1 MTNQPVPVPE
11 SYWVIPGLFLAGE
24 YPIREDIEESIQRI
38 NAYLDSGIDTFI
50 NLTEMGE
57 LVPYESFLQEN
68 ARNKGITITC
78 HRFPIVDYGLPSTE
92 TMKTILD
99 TIDNTLAGNH
109 KIYLHCWGGV
119 GRTGT
124 TVGCYLVRH
133 GKTGEE
139 ALSQIAEWWK
149 TVPKSSIFPQSPETK
164 AQQRFILN
172 WKE

>member
-1 MTNQPVPVPE
+1 MTSLLVPVPE
-11 SYWVIPGLFLAGE
+11 SYWVIPGQFLAGE
-24 YPIREDIEESIQRI
+24 YPLREDIEESAQRI
-38 NAYLDSGIDTFI
+38 NAYLDFGIDTFI
-50 NLTEMGE
+50 NLTEVGE
-57 LVPYESFLQEN
+57 LIPYESFLQN
-68 ARNKGITITC
+68 AARDKGLTITC

-92 TMKTILD
+92 TMKSILD
-99 TIDNTLAGNH
+99 YIDDALGRDH

-139 ALSQIAEWWK
+139 ALGQIAEWWCK
-149 TVPKSSIFPQSPETK
+149 VPKSTIFPQSPETK

-172 WKE
+172 WKD